1 MDWRGHERHP
11 ARGDDLQ
18 ADQHG
23 VDQEHD
29 ADAGDRH
36 ASDVHRRDRQLHDRG
51 QRAASLPCHRGG
63 LHPLHAGHRRR
74 QPLMRSPVELRGK
87 QERSFHSRPTDPVWA
102 STSHL
107 AAVRARLAQFDP
119 RVTVWWAGNRQRWRL
134 MEWSNRGGFWRPVC
148 FWEGPGN
155 TYREADGESMVT
167 HLGRMSVNARKL
179 LADIEAHNAKVDA
192 EKGREF
198 REANKE
204 YLRDTAKMHFGRD
217 LLVSANPNVGG
228 PRKRNWFVGERGGSH
243 RRMVRD
249 HLIQEWEARNGRKW
263 EGPGS

>member
-1 MDWRGHERHP
+1 MRP
-11 ARGDDLQ
+11 AI
-18 ADQHG
+18 
-23 VDQEHD
+23 
-29 ADAGDRH
+29 
-36 ASDVHRRDRQLHDRG
+36 
-51 QRAASLPCHRGG
+51 
-63 LHPLHAGHRRR
+63 
-74 QPLMRSPVELRGK
+74 ELRGK
-87 QERSFHSRPTDPVWA
+87 QERSFHSRPPDPVWA